1 LTQRK
6 KKDAKNFDILELI
19 FSAPLRRDSGEAWLQ
34 MRLGL
39 AQDETP
45 RKKVLAGNPARLS
58 KGSNSPPHN
67 L

>member
-45 RKKVLAGNPARLS
+45 RKKVLAGNPARL
-58 KGSNSPPHN
+58 
-67 L
+67 